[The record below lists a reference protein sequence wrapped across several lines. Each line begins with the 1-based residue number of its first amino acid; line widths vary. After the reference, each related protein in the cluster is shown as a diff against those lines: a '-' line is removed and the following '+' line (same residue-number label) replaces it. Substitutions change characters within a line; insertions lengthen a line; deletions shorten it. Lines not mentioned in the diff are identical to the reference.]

1 MPVNNVMLLLIL
13 VAPVRDQRERES
25 HRRGVHPRVVMAD
38 IVDAIAG
45 NKIQDPPPIGRMEFG
60 AHAARI
66 LEVHLQHIEQS
77 HSLRIH
83 VFFVKR
89 FAIGDA
95 PCFQHRAFP
104 LAAGVFA
111 AVRSA
116 SRR

>member
-1 MPVNNVMLLLIL
+1 
-13 VAPVRDQRERES
+13 
-25 HRRGVHPRVVMAD
+25 MAD

-104 LAAGVFA
+104 LAAGVFV